1 MNEILWILLVL
12 LLPACATRNANETLP
27 LEQRIIGAIK
37 IGRYADAI
45 ALAERS
51 DYSRAEK
58 DFSIGELVLQ
68 GWSDDK
74 AQQPPVETVEMGI
87 GLLEK
92 SAIAGHQQAISGLA
106 GLFYTGLRND
116 ASGQIWVAANKALQD
131 CWEAAKGAP
140 NKAPACITMRVTL
153 TREK

>member
-1 MNEILWILLVL
+1 MNKILWILLVL
-12 LLPACATRNANETLP
+12 LAACATSNANDTLP
-27 LEQRIIGAIK
+27 LEQRIIAAIK

-45 ALAERS
+45 ALVEGS

-87 GLLEK
+87 ELLEK

-131 CWEAAKGAP
+131 CWEAAKGVP
-140 NKAPACITMRVTL
+140 NKASACIAMRVTL
-153 TREK
+153 IKGK

>member
-1 MNEILWILLVL
+1 MNKILWILLVL
-12 LLPACATRNANETLP
+12 LAACATSNANDTLP

-45 ALAERS
+45 ALVEYS
-51 DYSRAEK
+51 DYSSAEK

-87 GLLEK
+87 GLLER
-92 SAIAGHQQAISGLA
+92 SAIAGHRQAISGLA

-116 ASGQIWVAANKALQD
+116 ASGQMWVAANKVLQD
-131 CWEAAKGAP
+131 CWEAAKDSPRQA
-140 NKAPACITMRVTL
+140 KSCIALR
-153 TREK
+153 RKN